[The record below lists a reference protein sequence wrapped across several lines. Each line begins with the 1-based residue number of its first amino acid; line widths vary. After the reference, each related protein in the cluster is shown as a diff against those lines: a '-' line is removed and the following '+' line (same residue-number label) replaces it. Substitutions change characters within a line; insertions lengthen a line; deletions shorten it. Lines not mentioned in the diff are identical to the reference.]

1 MSIAEQGRQGEALAR
16 TILKNEGFDVVLQAD
31 WVVTR
36 NGKWYL
42 VEVKHKEM
50 FDPPPFLGQGLPLY
64 QVKARMRFYAATGIR
79 CMLFVIDKN
88 TGEPCWQWLDVLEG
102 TEYLDTRKGIRIYN
116 IEHFR
121 KI

>member
-50 FDPPPFLGQGLPLY
+50 FDPP
-64 QVKARMRFYAATGIR
+64 RF
-79 CMLFVIDKN
+79 
-88 TGEPCWQWLDVLEG
+88 
-102 TEYLDTRKGIRIYN
+102 
-116 IEHFR
+116 
-121 KI
+121 